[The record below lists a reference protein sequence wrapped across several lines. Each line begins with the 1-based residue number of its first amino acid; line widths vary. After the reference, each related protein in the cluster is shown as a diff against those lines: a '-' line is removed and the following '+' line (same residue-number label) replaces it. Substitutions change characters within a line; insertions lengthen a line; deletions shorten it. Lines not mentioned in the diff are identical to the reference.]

1 MRAFSHSDQGIAASR
16 WRAEPWWDAALP
28 VGLPPSGTRLVV
40 LAAHP
45 DDETLG
51 VGGLLHAAARAGLD
65 VVVVMASDG
74 RASHP
79 ASPTHTP
86 DRLVALRSAELA
98 GAVARLAPR
107 ASIVELGLPDGELSA
122 HLDDIATALVD
133 VLGPDTDCWLL
144 STGRSDGHP
153 DHTACGLA
161 AQRVVAG
168 RTRTRW
174 WEYPVWLWHAG
185 DPDALRDRLARD
197 LRRFALDPADRLA
210 RDEALAAY
218 RSQLAPLSPAAGD
231 EAVLPPAV
239 LAHVDRDRDLLLDP
253 GSHAAATDG
262 YFDGIYRAA
271 TDPWS
276 FESGWYER
284 RKRSVLLA
292 ALPRERFR
300 RAFEPGCARGDLS
313 ALLAE
318 RADALVAAE
327 WAEAALAAARDRL
340 AGRAGVDLRR
350 LRIPEDWPEGR
361 FDLVVLSEIG
371 YYLPDLELLARRVL
385 AGLDPDGVVVLLHW
399 RRCAPDHPH
408 TAETV
413 HLALRAALG
422 LPVLVSHREDDF
434 LLDVLARDGRS
445 VADRDGLL

>member
-1 MRAFSHSDQGIAASR
+1 MRAFSPSDEGVPPSR

-28 VGLPPSGTRLVV
+28 VGLPPAGTRLVV

-51 VGGLLHAAARAGLD
+51 VGGLLHAAGRAGLD
-65 VVVVMASDG
+65 IQVVVASDG

-79 ASPTHTP
+79 HSPTHSP
-86 DRLVALRSAELA
+86 DQLAARRRAELSE
-98 GAVARLAPR
+98 AVGWLAPR
-107 ASIVELGLPDGELSA
+107 ASVVELGLPDGRLTE
-122 HLDDIATALVD
+122 HGDDIAAGLTL

-144 STGRSDGHP
+144 STWRSDGHP

-161 AQRVVAG
+161 AQQVAAA

-185 DPDALRDRLARD
+185 DPVALRDQLARD
-197 LRRFALDPADRLA
+197 VRRFSLDPVDRQA
-210 RDEALAAY
+210 RTQALAAY
-218 RSQLAPLSPAAGD
+218 RSQVEPLSVASGD

-239 LAHVDRDRDLLLDP
+239 LAHADRDRELLLDP
-253 GSHAAATDG
+253 GSHAAADDD
-262 YFDGIYRAA
+262 YFPSIYRSTA
-271 TDPWS
+271 DPWS

-292 ALPRERFR
+292 ALPRQRFR
-300 RAFEPGCARGDLS
+300 RTFEPGCARGDLS
-313 ALLAE
+313 VLLAE
-318 RADALVAAE
+318 RTDVLVAAE
-327 WAEAALAAARDRL
+327 WAEAPLAAARHRL
-340 AGRAGVDLRR
+340 AGHAGVELRR
-350 LRIPEDWPEGR
+350 LRVPEDWPVGR
-361 FDLVVLSEIG
+361 FDLVVLSEIA
-371 YYLPDLELLARRVL
+371 YYLPDLELLAQRVL
-385 AGLDPDGVVVLLHW
+385 AGLDTDGVVALMHW

-422 LPVLVSHREDDF
+422 LPALVRHEEDDF

-445 VADRDGLL
+445 VAERDGRL

>member
-16 WRAEPWWDAALP
+16 WRAEPWWDEALP

-51 VGGLLHAAARAGLD
+51 VGGLLHAAARAGLE
-65 VVVVMASDG
+65 VVVMVASDG

-86 DRLVALRSAELA
+86 DRLAELRSAELA
-98 GAVARLAPR
+98 EAVTRLAPR
-107 ASIVELGLPDGELSA
+107 ATIVELGLPDGELTG
-122 HLDDIATALVD
+122 HVDGIATALAG

-144 STGRSDGHP
+144 STGRADGHP

-161 AQRVVAG
+161 AERVLAG
-168 RTRTRW
+168 RSRTRW

-185 DPDALRDRLARD
+185 DPDELRDRLARD
-197 LRRFALDPADRLA
+197 VRRFPLDPADRLA

-231 EAVLPPAV
+231 ETVLPAAV
-239 LAHVDRDRDLLLDP
+239 LAHFDRDRDLLLDP
-253 GSHAAATDG
+253 GAHAASAEA
-262 YFDGIYRAA
+262 YFDGIYAGAA
-271 TDPWS
+271 DPWS

-284 RKRSVLLA
+284 RKRSALLA
-292 ALPRERFR
+292 SLPRERFR
-300 RAFEPGCARGDLS
+300 RTFEPGCARGDLS
-313 ALLAE
+313 VLLAG
-318 RADALVAAE
+318 RTDALVAAE
-327 WAEAALAAARDRL
+327 WAEAPLAAARDRL
-340 AGRAGVDLRR
+340 AGHPGVDLRR
-350 LRIPEDWPEGR
+350 LRIPRDWPEGR

-371 YYLPDLELLARRVL
+371 YYLPDLGRLARRVL
-385 AGLDPDGVVVLLHW
+385 SGLDADGVVVLLHW

-445 VADRDGLL
+445 VAERDGLL